1 MKVKTSVIEADNVQ
15 IKIYIEQKKKKY
27 TSAKAVIRIDE
38 DVYDELV
45 ALSNATKLTICD
57 LASEMIRFAK
67 ERTAIIE
74 KTVVLDKDH
83 NKDNVNKTTP
93 QEN

>member
-1 MKVKTSVIEADNVQ
+1 M
-15 IKIYIEQKKKKY
+15 KKKKY

-67 ERTAIIE
+67 DKTAVIERTVCLGRVQNE
-74 KTVVLDKDH
+74 
-83 NKDNVNKTTP
+83 DNVNKTTP

>member
-67 ERTAIIE
+67 DKTAVIERTVCLGRVQNE
-74 KTVVLDKDH
+74 
-83 NKDNVNKTTP
+83 DNVNTTTP
-93 QEN
+93 QAN